1 MFLKKNMDM
10 VQMHLKF
17 FKRTMHINQILY
29 YIMKTIAQTG
39 IRVGELKHMTVEVIQ
54 VGVTIVWNKEK
65 YRNVYFTNKLCGEL
79 QIYCSDNNISESP
92 IFVEIKKKKL
102 LQMELYGKA

>member
-1 MFLKKNMDM
+1 
-10 VQMHLKF
+10 
-17 FKRTMHINQILY
+17 
-29 YIMKTIAQTG
+29 MKTIAQTG